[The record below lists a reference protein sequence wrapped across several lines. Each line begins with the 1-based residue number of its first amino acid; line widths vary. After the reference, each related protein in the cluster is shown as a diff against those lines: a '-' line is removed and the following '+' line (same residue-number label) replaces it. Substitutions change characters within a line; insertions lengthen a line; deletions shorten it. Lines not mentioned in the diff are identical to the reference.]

1 MIVNSISG
9 YETSRDY
16 DALFDMVQNQGVICI
31 LDYNR
36 AGTRDVGRSTF
47 SPHSGL
53 IEISARGICYIWAE
67 LKSEFIEQCEKL
79 NLEWLK
85 PNSPARTAP

>member
-1 MIVNSISG
+1 MVVNSLIG
-9 YETSRDY
+9 YKTSKDY
-16 DALFDMVQNQGVICI
+16 DALFDTVQKQGVICI

-36 AGTRDVGRSTF
+36 IGTRDVGHSIF

-67 LKSEFIEQCEKL
+67 LKSEFIEQCETL
-79 NLEWLK
+79 NLEWIE
-85 PNSPARTAP
+85 PTP